1 MVRQLFTRV
10 SKPSSL
16 LLSALLFLTG
26 AANAASTTVLHEF
39 GLGQDGA
46 SPSSS
51 IIFDSAGN
59 IYGETASGGTG
70 PCTGGC
76 GTVYRISPDGTGFK
90 ETGSYSFRGP
100 THGDGRT
107 PQGALIMDSAGNLY
121 GVTSNGGTKDSG
133 TVFKLTPGSN
143 GAWTESVLYA
153 FGVASGQAGGIGPS
167 GKLLLDGS
175 GNLYGVTAGGGSRNG
190 GVVFE
195 LTPSAS
201 GPWTETVLHSFAP
214 AGKLDGNQPVG
225 IIFDSAGDIF
235 GVTSFGGTESVEGAG
250 TVFELVNES
259 GLWAYRSVHT
269 FAPTGENLQTPNGGM
284 VFDSSGNLYVGMSR
298 GGRGG
303 AGVVELIPNG
313 NKYAPAALYSFLGE
327 GLPPAPY
334 EALVFD
340 NSGNLYSASYPGGPG
355 SGCDIGCGLV
365 YKLSPGEPHWIP
377 TQVDLTTDGVLGGE
391 PFGGV
396 TLDSQGNI
404 YVATAINGTHGGGAL
419 FRINP

>member
-1 MVRQLFTRV
+1 
-10 SKPSSL
+10 
-16 LLSALLFLTG
+16 
-26 AANAASTTVLHEF
+26 
-39 GLGQDGA
+39 
-46 SPSSS
+46 
-51 IIFDSAGN
+51 
-59 IYGETASGGTG
+59 
-70 PCTGGC
+70 
-76 GTVYRISPDGTGFK
+76 
-90 ETGSYSFRGP
+90 
-100 THGDGRT
+100 
-107 PQGALIMDSAGNLY
+107 MDAAGNLY
-121 GVTSNGGTKDSG
+121 GVTSEGGAKDSG
-133 TVFKLTPGSN
+133 TVFKLTPGSD
-143 GAWTESVLYA
+143 GTWAESVLYA
-153 FGVASGQAGGIGPS
+153 FGTTSGQADGTGPS
-167 GKLLLDGS
+167 AKLLLDGS

-259 GLWAYRSVHT
+259 GLWAYRGVHT

-284 VFDSSGNLYVGMSR
+284 VFDSSGNLYIGMSR

-313 NKYAPAALYSFLGE
+313 NKYTPAPLYSFLGE

-340 NSGNLYSASYPGGPG
+340 NSGNLYSASYPGGPE

-365 YKLSPGEPHWIP
+365 YKLSPGEPHWLP
-377 TQVDLTTDGVLGGE
+377 TQLDLTTAGVLGGE

-404 YVATAINGTHGGGAL
+404 YVATAINGTNGGGAL